1 MSLEEYVV
9 SLRREFHEHPELS
22 MKEYNTAD
30 RVEKELKSFG
40 IPVRRTGKTG
50 ISGILDG
57 GKKNSP
63 DVRTVVLRADMD
75 ALPIQEKTNLPF
87 ASKTNGVMH
96 ACGHDAHT
104 AALLGAAKLLAAHR
118 DEIGGRVLFLF
129 QPGEE
134 FGEGAKPFV
143 EAGLLDGAER
153 VFGIHLA
160 SNVPVGKV
168 AVSAGS
174 VNASVDYFKITV
186 TGKPV
191 HVSVPQ
197 SGVDA
202 LYIAALIVTQ
212 LQGIVS
218 RLSDPLK
225 AVLIGIGVL
234 HAGDAYNIVAGK
246 AVMEGTLRCLDS
258 GVRKKT
264 VDKIR
269 EIAEA
274 VGALYGAEVAVEF
287 KDFTPVLTNDARV
300 AEEVKTV
307 CVRLFGAENS
317 IPREPSLGGDNFAE
331 YIQHIPG
338 AYAYVGSRNETVPG
352 TREEHHSDHFEID
365 EQCLTVAA
373 RLYANYA
380 LYSTGSQLIV

>member
-1 MSLEEYVV
+1 MTLEEYVI

-22 MKEYNTAD
+22 MKEYTTAD
-30 RVEKELKSFG
+30 RIEKELNSFG
-40 IPVRRTGKTG
+40 IPVRRIGKTG
-50 ISGILDG
+50 VSALLDG
-57 GKKNSP
+57 KKKSSAA
-63 DVRTVVLRADMD
+63 VKTVVLRADID
-75 ALPIQEKTNLPF
+75 ALPIQEQTNLPF
-87 ASKTNGVMH
+87 ASKTDGVMH
-96 ACGHDAHT
+96 ACGHDAH
-104 AALLGAAKLLAAHR
+104 AASLLGAAKLLAAHR
-118 DEIGGRVLFLF
+118 DEINGRVQFLF

-134 FGEGAKPFV
+134 FGEGAKPFID
-143 EAGLLDGAER
+143 AGLLDGADR

-202 LYIAALIVTQ
+202 LYISALLVTQ

-234 HAGDAYNIVAGK
+234 KAGDAYNIVAGK
-246 AVMEGTLRCLDS
+246 AVMEGTLRCLDKD
-258 GVRKKT
+258 VREKT
-264 VDKIR
+264 VNKIR
-269 EIAEA
+269 EIATTT
-274 VGALYGAEVAVEF
+274 GTLYGADVSVDF
-287 KDFTPVLTNDARV
+287 KDFTPVLTNNEQV
-300 AEEVKTV
+300 VEEIKTV
-307 CVRLFGAENS
+307 GISLFGAPNI

-331 YIQHIPG
+331 YIQKIPG
-338 AYAYVGSRNETVPG
+338 AYAYVGSRNG
-352 TREEHHSDHFEID
+352 TDPKTQEEHHSDHFEID
-365 EQCLTVAA
+365 ERCLLVAA

-380 LYSTGSQLIV
+380 LYSTGNTLTL